1 MPLLDS
7 RGKLFGLI
15 NVLDGLILVTT
26 VVGVLGVVAVKSGA
40 TSLSKI
46 IEKEGPAEIDLMIKA
61 NFKDLSMFKKGEKA
75 FVTVRNQPYDKVEI
89 VNVTGHRSLISIPFN
104 DGKELRMTTDPATP
118 YSMEVVLTLRDKAA
132 QTEDG
137 IVWGGQKLKVG
148 VPIDVE
154 GFKYRLRG
162 SVLDVRMVGD
172 TTSAPAAASSDP
184 KNAPAGTGAAVA
196 SPAGQP

>member
-1 MPLLDS
+1 MPLIDS
-7 RGKLFGLI
+7 RGKLFGLV
-15 NVLDGLILVTT
+15 NVLDGLIVVTT
-26 VVGVLGVVAVKSGA
+26 VVGVLGIVAVKGGA

-61 NFKDLSMFKKGEKA
+61 NFKDPGMFKVGDKA
-75 FVTVRNQPYDKVEI
+75 FVTIRNQPYDKVDI
-89 VNVTGHRSLISIPFN
+89 VNVITHRSLISIPIN
-104 DGKELRMTTDPATP
+104 DGKDLRMTNDPSAP
-118 YSMEVVLTLRDKAA
+118 YSMETILTLRDKAS

-162 SVLDVRMVGD
+162 SVLDVRMVDD
-172 TTSAPAAASSDP
+172 TKPAAATAPAAS
-184 KNAPAGTGAAVA
+184 GAAR
-196 SPAGQP
+196 P